1 MSDDTK
7 CRIFTD
13 ESKIW
18 NMDMA
23 NKRQLSSMSGYI
35 IEKQQV
41 VNILKIRRASR
52 NLAQPKKNYI

>member
-1 MSDDTK
+1 MSDDIR

>member
-13 ESKIW
+13 KSKIW

-52 NLAQPKKNYI
+52 NLAQPKKN

>member
-1 MSDDTK
+1 
-7 CRIFTD
+7 
-13 ESKIW
+13 
-18 NMDMA
+18 MDMA

-52 NLAQPKKNYI
+52 NLAQPKKN